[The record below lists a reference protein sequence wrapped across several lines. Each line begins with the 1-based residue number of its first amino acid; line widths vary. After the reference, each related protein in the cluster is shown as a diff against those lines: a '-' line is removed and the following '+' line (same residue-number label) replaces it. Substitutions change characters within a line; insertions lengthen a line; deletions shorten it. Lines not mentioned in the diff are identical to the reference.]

1 MLQNFQKSIQIWDF
15 EATNRKLHS
24 SHIWRIGFQ
33 NSLSLLTFGE
43 FIFKILFLLLKL
55 EKRISISL
63 SLLEKGEPFCKFLF
77 LFSKLEKGISNFSS
91 LLEI

>member
-77 LFSKLEKGISNFSS
+77 LFSKLEK
-91 LLEI
+91 